1 MPNFNHKFDIQ
12 EVEVTVGRD
21 TIKLQT
27 GLIAKQADGAVMATM
42 GDTMVLATAVSTK
55 EQKPGISDFTP
66 LTVNYKER
74 TYAAGKIP
82 GGFFKREGK
91 ASKKETL
98 SSRII
103 DRTMRPI
110 FPEGFACET
119 NVTAMVVS
127 SDEQHDADILSVLA
141 SSASVVISS
150 IPFNEPV
157 AAVRIGRIN
166 GEYIIN
172 PTKEE
177 QNMPECDM
185 DLTIAGSATGL
196 LMVEGGAKE
205 VEEEAIIKAMEVAKP
220 EIDKMCAAQLKLREL
235 AGKPKFEYVVEKLPQ
250 EVTDLANGK
259 FRETAKQ
266 ILHAFSDKQT
276 RDTQV
281 AQLKASFTEELT
293 AAYDENAAVYAG
305 IALENIMYEESRN
318 MVLDEGIRVDGRKPT
333 EIRPLSSL
341 VGLLP
346 RAHGSAVFT
355 RGQTQSLAVATLG
368 TKDDQ
373 QMVEGLDDISYE
385 RFMLH
390 YNFPGFATGECK
402 PDRSPGRRE
411 IGHGELARRALM
423 PLIPSEEEFP
433 YTIRVVS
440 DITESN
446 GSSSMA
452 SVCGGSLAL
461 FDAGVPMK
469 SACSGIAMGAISGKG
484 KFVVLSDIMG
494 LEDHLGDMDFKLTG
508 SRKGITA
515 FQMDVKLKTGIPLD
529 VLRQAIAQAT
539 EGRMFIMDH
548 MEKTIAAPKTEVSRF
563 APVIFKMRIPVD
575 KIGAVIGPGGKN
587 IKRITEASTAKID
600 ISEDGIVT
608 IAAAN
613 ADKLTIARTE
623 IEMMTAEPEVNK
635 IYKGKVVSIQP
646 FGAFVEILPGKD
658 GLLHI
663 SEIEK
668 HRINK
673 VEDVL
678 KLGDIVEVKCVEID
692 NSGKVRLSRKALL
705 K

>member
-1 MPNFNHKFDIQ
+1 MQNFNHKFDIH
-12 EVEVTVGRD
+12 EVEVTVGNE

-27 GLIAKQADGAVMATM
+27 GLMAKQADGAVVATM
-42 GDTMVLATAVSTK
+42 GDTMVLAASVSTK
-55 EQKPGISDFTP
+55 EQKPGISDFMP

-82 GGFFKREGK
+82 GGFFKREGRP
-91 ASKKETL
+91 SKKETL

-103 DRTMRPI
+103 DRTIRPI

-119 NVTAMVVS
+119 SVTAMVIS
-127 SDEQHDADILSVLA
+127 SDEKHDADILSVLA
-141 SSASVVISS
+141 SSASLVISN

-157 AAVRIGRIN
+157 AAVRIGRKD
-166 GEYIIN
+166 GQYIVN

-177 QNMPECDM
+177 QESCDM
-185 DLTIAGSATGL
+185 DLVIAGSKQGL

-205 VEEEAIIKAMEVAKP
+205 VEEEAIIKAMETAKP
-220 EIDKMCAAQLKLREL
+220 EIDKMCDVQLKLREL

-250 EVTDLANGK
+250 EVVDLANGK
-259 FRETAKQ
+259 FREEAKK

-276 RDTQV
+276 RDNQV
-281 AQLKASFTEELT
+281 AALKKSFTEELT
-293 AAYDENAAVYAG
+293 AAYGDNAAMYAG

-318 MVLDEGIRVDGRKPT
+318 LVLHEGVRVDGRKPT
-333 EIRPLSSL
+333 EIRPLSSM

-346 RAHGSAVFT
+346 RAHGSALFT

-368 TKDDQ
+368 TPDDQ
-373 QMVEGLDDISYE
+373 QMVEGLDDTTYE

-390 YNFPGFATGECK
+390 YNFPGYSTGECK

-440 DITESN
+440 DIMESN

-469 SACSGIAMGAISGKG
+469 SPCSGIAMGAISGDG

-529 VLRQAIAQAT
+529 VLHQAIRQAT

-548 MEKTIAAPKTEVSRF
+548 MEKTIAEPKKEVSRF

-575 KIGAVIGPGGKN
+575 KIGALIGPGGKN
-587 IKRITEASTAKID
+587 IKRITETTETKID
-600 ISEDGIVT
+600 IAEDGTVT

-613 ADKLTIARTE
+613 ADRLDMAKAE
-623 IEMMTAEPEVNK
+623 IDMMTAEAEVNK

-678 KLGDIVEVKCVEID
+678 HLGDIVEVKCVEID
-692 NSGKVRLSRKALL
+692 NNGKVRLSRKALL

>member
-1 MPNFNHKFDIQ
+1 MQNFNHKFDIH
-12 EVEVTVGRD
+12 EVEVTVGNE

-27 GLIAKQADGAVMATM
+27 GLMAKQADGAVVATM
-42 GDTMVLATAVSTK
+42 GDTMVLAASVSTK
-55 EQKPGISDFTP
+55 EQKPGISDFMP

-82 GGFFKREGK
+82 GGFFKREGRP
-91 ASKKETL
+91 SKKETL

-103 DRTMRPI
+103 DRTIRPI

-119 NVTAMVVS
+119 SVTAMVIS
-127 SDEQHDADILSVLA
+127 SDEKHDADILSVLA
-141 SSASVVISS
+141 SSASLVISN

-157 AAVRIGRIN
+157 AAVRIGRKD
-166 GEYIIN
+166 GQYIVN

-177 QNMPECDM
+177 QESCDM
-185 DLTIAGSATGL
+185 DLVIAGSKQGL

-205 VEEEAIIKAMEVAKP
+205 VEEEAIIKAMETAKP
-220 EIDKMCAAQLKLREL
+220 EIDKMCDVQLKLREL

-250 EVTDLANGK
+250 EVVDLANGK
-259 FRETAKQ
+259 FREEAKK

-276 RDTQV
+276 RDNQV
-281 AQLKASFTEELT
+281 AALKKSFTEELT
-293 AAYDENAAVYAG
+293 AAYGDNAAMYAG

-318 MVLDEGIRVDGRKPT
+318 LVLHEGVRVDGRKPT
-333 EIRPLSSL
+333 EIRPLSSM

-346 RAHGSAVFT
+346 RAHGSALFT

-368 TKDDQ
+368 TPDDQ
-373 QMVEGLDDISYE
+373 QMVEGLDDTTYE

-390 YNFPGFATGECK
+390 YNFPGYSTGECK

-440 DITESN
+440 DIMESN

-469 SACSGIAMGAISGKG
+469 SPCSGIAMGAISGDG

-515 FQMDVKLKTGIPLD
+515 FQMDVKLKTGIPLN
-529 VLRQAIAQAT
+529 VLHQAIKQAT

-548 MEKTIAAPKTEVSRF
+548 MEKTIAEPKKEVSRF

-575 KIGAVIGPGGKN
+575 KIGALIGPGGKN
-587 IKRITEASTAKID
+587 IKRITETTETKID
-600 ISEDGIVT
+600 IAEDGTVT

-613 ADKLTIARTE
+613 ADRLDMAKAE
-623 IEMMTAEPEVNK
+623 IDMMTAEAEVNK

-678 KLGDIVEVKCVEID
+678 HLGDIVEVKCVEID
-692 NSGKVRLSRKALL
+692 NNGKVRLSRKALL

>member
-1 MPNFNHKFDIQ
+1 MENFNHNFDIHSV
-12 EVEVTVGRD
+12 EVEVGGQ
-21 TIKLQT
+21 TITLQT
-27 GLIAKQADGAVMATM
+27 GLIARQSDGAIMATM
-42 GDTMVLATAVSTK
+42 GDTKVLATAVSTK
-55 EQKPGISDFTP
+55 EQKPGLSDFMP

-82 GGFFKREGK
+82 GGFFKREGR

-98 SSRII
+98 CSRII
-103 DRTMRPI
+103 DRTLRPI

-119 NVTAMVVS
+119 NVTAMVLS
-127 SDEQHDADILSVLA
+127 YEEERGADILSVLA
-141 SSASVVISS
+141 SSAALVVSS

-157 AAVRIGRIN
+157 AAVRIGRVN
-166 GEYIIN
+166 GEYIVN
-172 PTKEE
+172 PTKTQEE
-177 QNMPECDM
+177 EGDM
-185 DLTIAGSATGL
+185 DLVIAGSAQGL

-220 EIDKMCAAQLKLREL
+220 EIDKLCAVQLKLREL
-235 AGKPKFEYVVEKLPQ
+235 AGKAKFEYVVEKLPQ
-250 EVTDLANGK
+250 EVADLANGK
-259 FRETAKQ
+259 FREEAKK

-276 RDTQV
+276 RDLQV

-293 AAYDENAAVYAG
+293 AAYGDNASTYAAF
-305 IALENIMYEESRN
+305 ALENIMYEESRN
-318 MVLDEGIRVDGRKPT
+318 MVLQENVRVDGRKPD
-333 EIRPLSSL
+333 EIRPLSSM

-346 RAHGSAVFT
+346 RAHGSALFT

-368 TKDDQ
+368 TPDDQ
-373 QMVEGLDDISYE
+373 QMVEGLDETSYE

-411 IGHGELARRALM
+411 IGHGELARRALL
-423 PLIPSEEEFP
+423 PLIPSEAEFP

-440 DITESN
+440 DIMESN

-452 SVCGGSLAL
+452 SVCGGSLSL

-469 SACSGIAMGAISGKG
+469 AACSGIAMGAISGDG

-508 SRKGITA
+508 SRQGITA

-529 VLRQAIAQAT
+529 ILRQAIAQAT
-539 EGRMFIMDH
+539 RGRLHIMDH
-548 MEKTIAAPKTEVSRF
+548 MEKTIAEPNKNVSRF
-563 APVIFKMRIPVD
+563 APVIFKMKIPVD
-575 KIGAVIGPGGKN
+575 KIGMLIGPGGKN
-587 IKRITEASTAKID
+587 IKRITESTDTKID
-600 ISEDGIVT
+600 IQEDGTVT
-608 IAAAN
+608 IAAGN
-613 ADKLTIARTE
+613 GDKLDQAKAE
-623 IEMMTAEPEVNK
+623 IEMITAEAEVGK

-678 KLGDIVEVKCVEID
+678 HMGDEVEVKCIEID

>member
-1 MPNFNHKFDIQ
+1 MQNFNHKFDIQ
-12 EVEVTVGRD
+12 NVEVTVGNE
-21 TIKLQT
+21 TIKLET
-27 GLIAKQADGAVMATM
+27 GLIAKQADGAVVATM
-42 GDTMVLATAVSTK
+42 GETMVMAAAVSTK
-55 EQKPGISDFTP
+55 EQKPGISDFMP

-82 GGFFKREGK
+82 GGFFKREGRP
-91 ASKKETL
+91 SKKETL

-103 DRTMRPI
+103 DRTIRPI

-119 NVTAMVVS
+119 GVTAMVIS
-127 SDEQHDADILSVLA
+127 SDEKHDADILSVLA
-141 SSASVVISS
+141 SSAALVISN

-157 AAVRIGRIN
+157 AAVRIGRKD
-166 GEYIIN
+166 GVYIVN

-177 QNMPECDM
+177 QESCDM
-185 DLTIAGSATGL
+185 DLVIAGSKQGL

-205 VEEEAIIKAMEVAKP
+205 VEEEAIIKAMETAKP
-220 EIDKMCAAQLKLREL
+220 EIDKMCDAQLKLREL
-235 AGKPKFEYVVEKLPQ
+235 AGKPKFEYVVERLPQ

-276 RDTQV
+276 RDNQV
-281 AQLKASFTEELT
+281 AQLKKSFTEELT
-293 AAYDENAAVYAG
+293 ANYGDNAATYAG

-318 MVLDEGIRVDGRKPT
+318 LVLHEGVRVDGRKPT
-333 EIRPLSSL
+333 EIRPLSSM

-346 RAHGSAVFT
+346 RAHGSALFT

-368 TKDDQ
+368 TPDDK
-373 QMVEGLDDISYE
+373 QMVEGLDETSYE

-390 YNFPGFATGECK
+390 YNFPGFSTGECK

-423 PLIPSEEEFP
+423 PLIPSEEVFP

-440 DITESN
+440 DIMESN

-469 SACSGIAMGAISGKG
+469 SPCSGIAMGGISGEG

-508 SRKGITA
+508 SRNGITA

-529 VLRQAIAQAT
+529 VLTQAIRQAT
-539 EGRMFIMDH
+539 EGRMHIMDH
-548 MEKTIAAPKTEVSRF
+548 MEKTIAAPKENISRY
-563 APVIFKMRIPVD
+563 APIIFKMRIPVD
-575 KIGAVIGPGGKN
+575 KIGALIGPGGKN
-587 IKRITEASTAKID
+587 IKRITEATEAKID
-600 ISEDGIVT
+600 IEEDGTVT

-613 ADKLTIARTE
+613 SDRLDQAKAE
-623 IEMMTAEPEVNK
+623 IEMMTAEAEVNK

-678 KLGDIVEVKCVEID
+678 HLGDIVEVKCVEID
-692 NSGKVRLSRKALL
+692 NNGKVRLSRKALL

>member
-1 MPNFNHKFDIQ
+1 MENFNHKFDIQ
-12 EVEVTVGRD
+12 TVDVEIGGQKIT
-21 TIKLQT
+21 LQT
-27 GLIAKQADGAVMATM
+27 GLIAKQSDGAVMATM
-42 GDTMVLATAVSTK
+42 GDTKVLATAVSTK
-55 EQKPGISDFTP
+55 EQKPGLSDFMP

-82 GGFFKREGK
+82 GGFFKREGR

-103 DRTMRPI
+103 DRTLRPI

-119 NVTAMVVS
+119 NVTAMVLS
-127 SDEQHDADILSVLA
+127 YEEERGADILSVLA
-141 SSASVVISS
+141 SSAALVISS

-166 GEYIIN
+166 GQYIVN
-172 PTKEE
+172 PTKTQEA
-177 QNMPECDM
+177 ECDM
-185 DLTIAGSATGL
+185 DLVIAGSAQGL

-205 VEEEAIIKAMEVAKP
+205 VEEESIIKAMEVAKP
-220 EIDKMCAAQLKLREL
+220 EIDKMCAVQLKLREL

-250 EVTDLANGK
+250 EVADLANGK
-259 FRETAKQ
+259 FRQEAKN

-276 RDTQV
+276 RDLQV
-281 AQLKASFTEELT
+281 AKLKASFTEELT
-293 AAYDENAAVYAG
+293 PTYADNAATYAAF
-305 IALENIMYEESRN
+305 ALEQIMYEESRA
-318 MVLDEGIRVDGRKPT
+318 MVLNEGVRVDGRKPE
-333 EIRPLSSL
+333 EIRPLSSM

-346 RAHGSAVFT
+346 RAHGSALFT

-368 TKDDQ
+368 TADDQ
-373 QMVEGLDDISYE
+373 QMVEGLDETSYE

-440 DITESN
+440 DIMESN

-469 SACSGIAMGAISGKG
+469 AACSGIAMGAISGNG

-529 VLRQAIAQAT
+529 ILRQAIAQAT
-539 EGRMFIMDH
+539 RGRMHIMEH
-548 MEKTIAAPKTEVSRF
+548 MEKTIAEPKKEVSRF
-563 APVIFKMRIPVD
+563 APVIYKMKIPVD
-575 KIGAVIGPGGKN
+575 KIGALIGPGGKN
-587 IKRITEASTAKID
+587 IKRITESTGTKID
-600 ISEDGIVT
+600 IQEDGTVS

-613 ADKLTIARTE
+613 GDKLDAAKAE
-623 IEMMTAEPEVNK
+623 IEMMTAEAEVGK

-678 KLGDIVEVKCVEID
+678 HLGDEVEVKCVEID
-692 NSGKVRLSRKALL
+692 GSGKVRLSRKILL

>member
-1 MPNFNHKFDIQ
+1 MENFNHNFDIHSV
-12 EVEVTVGRD
+12 EVEVGGQ
-21 TIKLQT
+21 TITLQT
-27 GLIAKQADGAVMATM
+27 GLIARQSDGAIMATL
-42 GDTMVLATAVSTK
+42 GDTKVLATAVSTK
-55 EQKPGISDFTP
+55 EQKPGLSDFMP

-82 GGFFKREGK
+82 GGFFKREGR

-98 SSRII
+98 CSRII
-103 DRTMRPI
+103 DRTLRPI

-119 NVTAMVVS
+119 NVTAMVLS
-127 SDEQHDADILSVLA
+127 YEEERGADILSVLA
-141 SSASVVISS
+141 SSAALVVSS

-157 AAVRIGRIN
+157 AAVRIGRVN
-166 GEYIIN
+166 GEYIVN
-172 PTKEE
+172 PTKTQEE
-177 QNMPECDM
+177 EGDM
-185 DLTIAGSATGL
+185 DLVIAGSAQGL

-205 VEEEAIIKAMEVAKP
+205 VEEDAIIKAMEVAKP
-220 EIDKMCAAQLKLREL
+220 EIDKLCAVQLKLREL
-235 AGKPKFEYVVEKLPQ
+235 AGKPKFDYAVEKLPQ
-250 EVTDLANGK
+250 EVADLANGK
-259 FRETAKQ
+259 FREEAKK
-266 ILHAFSDKQT
+266 ILHAFADKQT
-276 RDTQV
+276 RDLQV

-293 AAYDENAAVYAG
+293 ANYGDNAATYAAF
-305 IALENIMYEESRN
+305 ALENIMYEESRN
-318 MVLDEGIRVDGRKPT
+318 MVLHENVRVDGRRPD
-333 EIRPLSSL
+333 EIRPLSSM

-346 RAHGSAVFT
+346 RAHGSALFT
-355 RGQTQSLAVATLG
+355 RGQTQSLAVVTLG
-368 TKDDQ
+368 TPDDQ
-373 QMVEGLDDISYE
+373 QMVEGLDETSYE

-411 IGHGELARRALM
+411 IGHGELARRALL
-423 PLIPSEEEFP
+423 PLIPSEAEFP

-440 DITESN
+440 DIMESN

-452 SVCGGSLAL
+452 SVCGGSLSL

-469 SACSGIAMGAISGKG
+469 AACSGIAMGAISGDG

-508 SRKGITA
+508 SRQGITA

-529 VLRQAIAQAT
+529 ILRQAIAQAT
-539 EGRMFIMDH
+539 RGRLHIMDH
-548 MEKTIAAPKTEVSRF
+548 MEKTIAEPNKNVSRF

-575 KIGAVIGPGGKN
+575 KIGMLIGPGGKN
-587 IKRITEASTAKID
+587 IKRITESTDTKID
-600 ISEDGIVT
+600 IQEDGTVT
-608 IAAAN
+608 IAAGN
-613 ADKLTIARTE
+613 GDKLDQAKAE
-623 IEMMTAEPEVNK
+623 IEMITAEAEVGK
-635 IYKGKVVSIQP
+635 VYKGKVVSIQP

-678 KLGDIVEVKCVEID
+678 HMGDEVEVKCIEID
-692 NSGKVRLSRKALL
+692 NNGKVRLSRKALL

>member
-1 MPNFNHKFDIQ
+1 MQNFNHKFDIHSMD
-12 EVEVTVGRD
+12 VEVGGQ
-21 TIKLQT
+21 TINLET
-27 GLIAKQADGAVMATM
+27 GLIAKQADGAVMVTL
-42 GDTMVLATAVSTK
+42 GETKVLATAVCTK
-55 EQKPGISDFTP
+55 EQKPGLSDFMP

-82 GGFFKREGK
+82 GGFFKREGR

-103 DRTMRPI
+103 DRTLRPI

-119 NVTAMVVS
+119 NVTAMVLS
-127 SDEQHDADILSVLA
+127 SDELHGADVISVLA
-141 SSASVVISS
+141 SSAALVISS

-166 GEYIIN
+166 GQYIVN
-172 PTKEE
+172 PTKPQEA
-177 QNMPECDM
+177 ECDM
-185 DLTIAGSATGL
+185 DLVIAGSAQGL

-205 VEEEAIIKAMEVAKP
+205 VEEEAIIKAMEIAKP

-235 AGKPKFEYVVEKLPQ
+235 CGKAKFSYTAEKLPQ
-250 EVTDLANGK
+250 EVADLANGK
-259 FRETAKQ
+259 FRQEAKN

-281 AQLKASFTEELT
+281 AQLKASFAEELT
-293 AAYDENAAVYAG
+293 PTYGDNAATYAAV
-305 IALENIMYEESRN
+305 ALENIMYEESRN
-318 MVLDEGIRVDGRKPT
+318 MVLHENVRVDGRKPD
-333 EIRPLSSL
+333 EIRPLSSM

-346 RAHGSAVFT
+346 RAHGSALFT

-368 TKDDQ
+368 TPDDQ
-373 QMVEGLDDISYE
+373 QMVEGLDETTYE

-411 IGHGELARRALM
+411 IGHGELARRALL
-423 PLIPSEEEFP
+423 PLLPSEAEFP

-440 DITESN
+440 DIMESN

-452 SVCGGSLAL
+452 SVCGGSLSL

-469 SACSGIAMGAISGKG
+469 SACSGIAMGAISGDG

-529 VLRQAIAQAT
+529 ILRQAIAQAT
-539 EGRMFIMDH
+539 RGRLHIMEH
-548 MEKTIAAPKTEVSRF
+548 MEKTIAEPNKNVSRY
-563 APVIFKMRIPVD
+563 APVIFKLKIPVD
-575 KIGAVIGPGGKN
+575 KIGALIGPGGKN
-587 IKRITEASTAKID
+587 IKRITESTDTKID
-600 ISEDGIVT
+600 IEEDGTVT
-608 IAAAN
+608 IAASN
-613 ADKLTIARTE
+613 GDKLDQAKAE
-623 IEMMTAEPEVNK
+623 IEMMTAEAEVGK

-678 KLGDIVEVKCVEID
+678 HLGDMVEVKCVEID
-692 NSGKVRLSRKALL
+692 GSGKVRLSRKVLL

>member
-1 MPNFNHKFDIQ
+1 MQNFNHKFDIH
-12 EVEVTVGRD
+12 EVEVTVGNE

-27 GLIAKQADGAVMATM
+27 GLMAKQADGAVVATM
-42 GDTMVLATAVSTK
+42 GDTMVMAASVSTK
-55 EQKPGISDFTP
+55 EQKPGISDFMP

-82 GGFFKREGK
+82 GGFFKREGR

-103 DRTMRPI
+103 DRTIRPI

-119 NVTAMVVS
+119 NVTAMVIS
-127 SDEQHDADILSVLA
+127 SDEKHDADILSVLA
-141 SSASVVISS
+141 SSASLVISN

-157 AAVRIGRIN
+157 AAVRIGRKD
-166 GEYIIN
+166 GQYIVN

-177 QNMPECDM
+177 QETCDM
-185 DLTIAGSATGL
+185 DLVIAGSKQGL

-205 VEEEAIIKAMEVAKP
+205 VEEEAIIKAMETAKP
-220 EIDKMCAAQLKLREL
+220 EIDKMCDVQLKLREL

-250 EVTDLANGK
+250 EVVDLANGK
-259 FRETAKQ
+259 FREEAKK

-276 RDTQV
+276 RDNQV
-281 AQLKASFTEELT
+281 AALKKSFTEELT
-293 AAYDENAAVYAG
+293 AAYGDNAATYAG

-318 MVLDEGIRVDGRKPT
+318 LVLHEGVRVDGRKPT
-333 EIRPLSSL
+333 EIRPLSSM

-346 RAHGSAVFT
+346 RAHGSALFT

-368 TKDDQ
+368 TPDDQ
-373 QMVEGLDDISYE
+373 QMVEGLDDTTYE

-390 YNFPGFATGECK
+390 YNFPGYSTGECK

-411 IGHGELARRALM
+411 IGHGELARRALL

-440 DITESN
+440 DIMESN

-469 SACSGIAMGAISGKG
+469 SPCSGIAMGAISGDG

-529 VLRQAIAQAT
+529 VLHQAIKQAT

-548 MEKTIAAPKTEVSRF
+548 MEKTIAEPKKEVSRF

-575 KIGAVIGPGGKN
+575 KIGALIGPGGKN
-587 IKRITEASTAKID
+587 IKRITETTETKID
-600 ISEDGIVT
+600 IAEDGTVT

-613 ADKLTIARTE
+613 ADRLDMAKAE
-623 IEMMTAEPEVNK
+623 IDMMTAEAEVNK

-678 KLGDIVEVKCVEID
+678 HLGDIVEVKCVEID
-692 NSGKVRLSRKALL
+692 NNGKVRLSRKALL

>member
-1 MPNFNHKFDIQ
+1 MENFNHNFDIHSV
-12 EVEVTVGRD
+12 EVEVGGQ
-21 TIKLQT
+21 TITLQT
-27 GLIAKQADGAVMATM
+27 GLIARQSDGAIMATL
-42 GDTMVLATAVSTK
+42 GDTKVLATAVSTK
-55 EQKPGISDFTP
+55 EQKPGLSDFMP

-82 GGFFKREGK
+82 GGFFKREGR

-98 SSRII
+98 CSRII
-103 DRTMRPI
+103 DRTLRPI

-119 NVTAMVVS
+119 NVTAMVLS
-127 SDEQHDADILSVLA
+127 YDEEHGADIISVLA
-141 SSASVVISS
+141 SSAALVISS

-166 GEYIIN
+166 GEYIVN
-172 PTKEE
+172 PTKSQEE
-177 QNMPECDM
+177 KCDM
-185 DLTIAGSATGL
+185 DLVIAGSAQGL

-220 EIDKMCAAQLKLREL
+220 AIDKMCEVQNKLREL
-235 AGKPKFEYVVEKLPQ
+235 CGKPKFEYAVEKLPQ
-250 EVTDLANGK
+250 EVADLANGK
-259 FRETAKQ
+259 FREEAKK

-276 RDTQV
+276 RDLQV
-281 AQLKASFTEELT
+281 AQLKASFTEDLT
-293 AAYDENAAVYAG
+293 ANYGDNAATYAAF
-305 IALENIMYEESRN
+305 ALEQIMYEESRAMGLN
-318 MVLDEGIRVDGRKPT
+318 EGVRVDGRKPE
-333 EIRPLSSL
+333 EIRPLSSM

-346 RAHGSAVFT
+346 RAHGSALFT

-368 TKDDQ
+368 TGDDQ
-373 QMVEGLDDISYE
+373 QMVEGLDETSYE

-440 DITESN
+440 DIMESN

-469 SACSGIAMGAISGKG
+469 AACSGIAMGAISGNG

-529 VLRQAIAQAT
+529 ILRQAIAQAT
-539 EGRMFIMDH
+539 RGRMHIMEH
-548 MEKTIAAPKTEVSRF
+548 MEKTIAEPKKQVSRF
-563 APVIFKMRIPVD
+563 APVIFKMKIPVD
-575 KIGAVIGPGGKN
+575 KIGALIGPGGKN
-587 IKRITEASTAKID
+587 IKRITESTGTKID
-600 ISEDGIVT
+600 IDEDGTVS
-608 IAAAN
+608 IAAN
-613 ADKLTIARTE
+613 NGDKLDAAKAE
-623 IEMMTAEPEVNK
+623 IDMLTAEPEVGK

-663 SEIEK
+663 SHIAKE
-668 HRINK
+668 RINK

-678 KLGDIVEVKCVEID
+678 HLGDEIEVKCIEIE
-692 NSGKVRLSRKALL
+692 NNGKVRLSRKVLL

>member
-1 MPNFNHKFDIQ
+1 MENFNHKFDIHSLD
-12 EVEVTVGRD
+12 VEVGGQ
-21 TIKLQT
+21 TINLQT
-27 GLIAKQADGAVMATM
+27 GLIAKQSDGAVMVTL
-42 GDTMVLATAVSTK
+42 GDTKVLATAVSTK
-55 EQKPGISDFTP
+55 EQKPGLSDFMP

-74 TYAAGKIP
+74 SYAAGKIP
-82 GGFFKREGK
+82 GGFFKREGR

-98 SSRII
+98 CSRII
-103 DRTMRPI
+103 DRTLRPI

-119 NVTAMVVS
+119 GVTAMVLS
-127 SDEQHDADILSVLA
+127 YDEEHGADIISVLA
-141 SSASVVISS
+141 SSAALVISS

-166 GEYIIN
+166 GEYIVN
-172 PTKEE
+172 PTKSQEE
-177 QNMPECDM
+177 QCDM
-185 DLTIAGSATGL
+185 DLVIAGSKQGL

-220 EIDKMCAAQLKLREL
+220 AIDKMCDVQNKLREL
-235 AGKPKFEYVVEKLPQ
+235 CGKPKFEYAVEKLPQ
-250 EVTDLANGK
+250 EVADLANGK
-259 FRETAKQ
+259 FREEAKK

-276 RDTQV
+276 RDIQV
-281 AQLKASFTEELT
+281 AQLKASFTEDLT
-293 AAYDENAAVYAG
+293 ANYGDNAATYAAF
-305 IALENIMYEESRN
+305 ALEQIMYEESRA
-318 MVLDEGIRVDGRKPT
+318 MVLNEGVRVDGRKPE
-333 EIRPLSSL
+333 EIRPLSSM

-346 RAHGSAVFT
+346 RAHGSALFT

-368 TKDDQ
+368 TGDDQ
-373 QMVEGLDDISYE
+373 QMVEGLDETSYE

-440 DITESN
+440 DIMESN

-469 SACSGIAMGAISGKG
+469 AACSGIAMGAISGNG
-484 KFVVLSDIMG
+484 KFIVLSDIMG

-529 VLRQAIAQAT
+529 ILRQAIAQAT
-539 EGRMFIMDH
+539 RGRMHIMEH
-548 MEKTIAAPKTEVSRF
+548 MEKTIAEPRKQVSRF
-563 APVIFKMRIPVD
+563 APVIYKMKIAVD
-575 KIGAVIGPGGKN
+575 KIGALIGPGGKN
-587 IKRITEASTAKID
+587 IKRITETTGTKID
-600 ISEDGIVT
+600 ISEDGTVS
-608 IAAAN
+608 IAATN
-613 ADKLTIARTE
+613 GDKLDAAKAE
-623 IEMMTAEPEVNK
+623 IEMMTAEPEVGK

-663 SEIEK
+663 SHIAKE
-668 HRINK
+668 RINK

-678 KLGDIVEVKCVEID
+678 HLGDEIEVKCIEIE
-692 NSGKVRLSRKALL
+692 NNGKVRLSRKVLL

>member
-1 MPNFNHKFDIQ
+1 MENFNHNFDIHSV
-12 EVEVTVGRD
+12 EVEVGGQ
-21 TIKLQT
+21 TITLQT
-27 GLIAKQADGAVMATM
+27 GLIARQSDGAIMATL
-42 GDTMVLATAVSTK
+42 GDTKVLATAVSTK
-55 EQKPGISDFTP
+55 EQKPGLSDFMP

-82 GGFFKREGK
+82 GGFFKREGR

-98 SSRII
+98 CSRII
-103 DRTMRPI
+103 DRTLRPI

-119 NVTAMVVS
+119 NVTAMVLS
-127 SDEQHDADILSVLA
+127 YEEERGADILSVLA
-141 SSASVVISS
+141 SSAALVVSS

-157 AAVRIGRIN
+157 AAVRIGRVN
-166 GEYIIN
+166 GEYIVN
-172 PTKEE
+172 PTKTQEE
-177 QNMPECDM
+177 EGDM
-185 DLTIAGSATGL
+185 DLVIAGSAQGL

-205 VEEEAIIKAMEVAKP
+205 VEEDAIIKAMEVAKP
-220 EIDKMCAAQLKLREL
+220 EIDKLCAVQLKLREL
-235 AGKPKFEYVVEKLPQ
+235 AGKPKFDYAVEKVPQ
-250 EVTDLANGK
+250 EVADLANGK
-259 FRETAKQ
+259 FREEAKK
-266 ILHAFSDKQT
+266 ILHAFADKQT
-276 RDTQV
+276 RDLQV

-293 AAYDENAAVYAG
+293 ANYGDNAATYAAF
-305 IALENIMYEESRN
+305 ALENIMYEESRN
-318 MVLDEGIRVDGRKPT
+318 MVLHENVRVDGRRPD
-333 EIRPLSSL
+333 EIRPLSSM

-346 RAHGSAVFT
+346 RAHGSALFT
-355 RGQTQSLAVATLG
+355 RGQTQSLAVVTLG
-368 TKDDQ
+368 TPDDQ
-373 QMVEGLDDISYE
+373 QMVEGLDETSYE

-411 IGHGELARRALM
+411 IGHGELARRALL
-423 PLIPSEEEFP
+423 PLIPSEAEFP

-440 DITESN
+440 DIMESN

-452 SVCGGSLAL
+452 SVCGGSLSL

-469 SACSGIAMGAISGKG
+469 AACSGIAMGAISGDG

-508 SRKGITA
+508 SRQGITA

-529 VLRQAIAQAT
+529 ILRQAIAQAT
-539 EGRMFIMDH
+539 RGRLHIMDH
-548 MEKTIAAPKTEVSRF
+548 MEKTIAEPNKNVSRF

-575 KIGAVIGPGGKN
+575 KIGMLIGPGGKN
-587 IKRITEASTAKID
+587 IKRITESTDTKID
-600 ISEDGIVT
+600 IQEDGTVT
-608 IAAAN
+608 IAAGN
-613 ADKLTIARTE
+613 GDKLDQAKAE
-623 IEMMTAEPEVNK
+623 IEMITAEAEVGK
-635 IYKGKVVSIQP
+635 VYKGKVVSIQP

-678 KLGDIVEVKCVEID
+678 HMGDEVEVKCIEID
-692 NSGKVRLSRKALL
+692 NNGKVRLSRKALL

>member
-1 MPNFNHKFDIQ
+1 MQNFNHKFDIQ
-12 EVEVTVGRD
+12 NVEVTVGNQ
-21 TIKLQT
+21 TIKLET
-27 GLIAKQADGAVMATM
+27 GLIAKQADGAVVATM
-42 GDTMVLATAVSTK
+42 GETMVMAAAVSTK
-55 EQKPGISDFTP
+55 EQKPGISDFMP

-82 GGFFKREGK
+82 GGFFKREGR

-103 DRTMRPI
+103 DRTIRPV

-119 NVTAMVVS
+119 GVTAMVIS
-127 SDEQHDADILSVLA
+127 SDEKNDADILSVLA
-141 SSASVVISS
+141 SSAALVISN

-157 AAVRIGRIN
+157 AAVRIGRKD
-166 GEYIIN
+166 GVYIVN

-177 QNMPECDM
+177 QETCDM
-185 DLTIAGSATGL
+185 DLVIAGSKQGL

-205 VEEEAIIKAMEVAKP
+205 VEEEAIIKAMETAKP
-220 EIDKMCAAQLKLREL
+220 EIDKMCDAQLKLREL
-235 AGKPKFEYVVEKLPQ
+235 AGKPKFEYVVERLPQ
-250 EVTDLANGK
+250 EVVDLANGK
-259 FRETAKQ
+259 FREEAKT

-276 RDTQV
+276 RDNQV
-281 AQLKASFTEELT
+281 AALKKSFTEELT
-293 AAYDENAAVYAG
+293 ATYGDNASTYAG

-318 MVLDEGIRVDGRKPT
+318 LVLHEGVRVDGRKPT

-346 RAHGSAVFT
+346 RAHGSALFT

-368 TKDDQ
+368 TPDDK
-373 QMVEGLDDISYE
+373 QMVEGLDDTTYE

-390 YNFPGFATGECK
+390 YNFPGFSTGECK

-411 IGHGELARRALM
+411 IGHGELARRALL

-440 DITESN
+440 DIMESN

-461 FDAGVPMK
+461 FDAGVPLK
-469 SACSGIAMGAISGKG
+469 SPCSGIAMGAISGEG

-529 VLRQAIAQAT
+529 VLTQAIRQAT

-548 MEKTIAAPKTEVSRF
+548 MEKTIAAPKENISRF
-563 APVIFKMRIPVD
+563 APIIFKMRIPVD
-575 KIGAVIGPGGKN
+575 KIGALIGPGGKN
-587 IKRITEASTAKID
+587 IKRITEATEAKID
-600 ISEDGIVT
+600 IEEDGTVT

-613 ADKLTIARTE
+613 SDRLDQAKAE
-623 IEMMTAEPEVNK
+623 IEMMTAEAEVNK

-678 KLGDIVEVKCVEID
+678 HIGDIIEVKCVEID
-692 NSGKVRLSRKALL
+692 NNGKVRLSRKALL

>member
-1 MPNFNHKFDIQ
+1 MQNFNHKFDIQ
-12 EVEVTVGRD
+12 NVEVTVGNE
-21 TIKLQT
+21 TIKLET
-27 GLIAKQADGAVMATM
+27 GLIAKQADGAVVATM
-42 GDTMVLATAVSTK
+42 GETMVMAAAVSTK
-55 EQKPGISDFTP
+55 EQKPGISDFMP

-82 GGFFKREGK
+82 GGFFKREGRP
-91 ASKKETL
+91 SKKETL

-103 DRTMRPI
+103 DRTIRPI

-119 NVTAMVVS
+119 GVTAMVIS
-127 SDEQHDADILSVLA
+127 SDEKHDADILSVLA
-141 SSASVVISS
+141 SSAALVISN

-157 AAVRIGRIN
+157 AAVRIGRKD
-166 GEYIIN
+166 GVYIVN

-177 QNMPECDM
+177 QESCDM
-185 DLTIAGSATGL
+185 DLVIAGSKQGL

-205 VEEEAIIKAMEVAKP
+205 VEEEAIIKAMETAKP
-220 EIDKMCAAQLKLREL
+220 EIDKMCDAQLKLREL
-235 AGKPKFEYVVEKLPQ
+235 AGKPKFEYVVERLPQ

-276 RDTQV
+276 RDNQV
-281 AQLKASFTEELT
+281 AQLKKSFTEELT
-293 AAYDENAAVYAG
+293 ANYGDNAATYAG

-318 MVLDEGIRVDGRKPT
+318 LVLHEGVRVDGRKPT
-333 EIRPLSSL
+333 EIRPLSSM

-346 RAHGSAVFT
+346 RAHGSALFT

-368 TKDDQ
+368 TPDDK
-373 QMVEGLDDISYE
+373 QMVEGLDETSYE

-390 YNFPGFATGECK
+390 YNFPGFSTGECK

-423 PLIPSEEEFP
+423 PLIPSEEVFP

-440 DITESN
+440 DIMESN

-469 SACSGIAMGAISGKG
+469 SPCSGIAMGAISGEG

-508 SRKGITA
+508 SRNGITA

-529 VLRQAIAQAT
+529 VLTQAIRQAT
-539 EGRMFIMDH
+539 EGRMHIMDH
-548 MEKTIAAPKTEVSRF
+548 MEKTIAAPKENISRY
-563 APVIFKMRIPVD
+563 APIIFKMRIPVD
-575 KIGAVIGPGGKN
+575 KIGALIGPGGKN
-587 IKRITEASTAKID
+587 IKRITEATEAKID
-600 ISEDGIVT
+600 IEEDGTVT

-613 ADKLTIARTE
+613 SDRLDQAKAE
-623 IEMMTAEPEVNK
+623 IEMMTAEAEVNK

-678 KLGDIVEVKCVEID
+678 HLGDIVEVKCVEID
-692 NSGKVRLSRKALL
+692 NNGKVRLSRKALL